1 MESEKP
7 LSAGTALRSI
17 SLPTKLILGF
27 ALLSAFVSFLTARG
41 IYTNQQPQV
50 ENEFVERASGIVNL
64 ASQQQDGDEFAQITS
79 ADDPLYEQF
88 RQQNLRVQKSDG
100 IILRV
105 YTLRQDAQGIYF
117 VTDTGDPATGNVFAY
132 GTKYSDPPA
141 ELIDSFNEPQDAAV
155 STQVQTT
162 PNAQFRPAYAPIMDG
177 EGNQVGVL
185 GMDISI
191 QDTVARQRQI
201 VRQSVIVFFF
211 ALGIGSFFGW
221 AAGRALTEPIAKL
234 TQGAQAFA
242 AGKFDQ
248 PIEITTRDEI
258 ENLANAFNSMAG
270 DLRNLITGLEDRVA
284 ERTQDLESRSQE
296 LETANARIRRR
307 AAQFEAL
314 AQVTQSITSV
324 RDLQQLLP
332 RVAVVISDNFNFYH
346 IGIFQLDS
354 FGEYAV
360 LVAANSAGGQKMLA
374 RKHRLRVGEEGI
386 VGYAAFTAKPR
397 IALDVGK
404 DAVFFNNP
412 DLPET
417 HSEVALPLI
426 SNNIIVGV
434 LDVQSTEVAAF
445 SDEDIQML
453 SLLADQVSLAIEN
466 ARLFEGTRRALAEAE
481 MASRR
486 ATREAWKQLSEQQ
499 KLLGFRYDITGASP
513 LKKPVRLT
521 GSESEAGTADPG
533 VAGQTVVPIALR
545 GETIGSLIVQSSS
558 GEQWDRD
565 QLDLIRAVAERIA
578 LSAENAR
585 LFEETTARADRERLV
600 SEITGKI
607 RSHNDPQAMIQT
619 AMEELRTALGAS
631 RVEVLP
637 NTVKGAEKSE
647 A

>member
-88 RQQNLRVQKSDG
+88 RQQNLRVQESDG

-346 IGIFQLDS
+346 VGIFQLDS

-466 ARLFEGTRRALAEAE
+466 ARLFEDTRRALAEAE

-486 ATREAWKQLSEQQ
+486 ATREAWEQLSEQQ